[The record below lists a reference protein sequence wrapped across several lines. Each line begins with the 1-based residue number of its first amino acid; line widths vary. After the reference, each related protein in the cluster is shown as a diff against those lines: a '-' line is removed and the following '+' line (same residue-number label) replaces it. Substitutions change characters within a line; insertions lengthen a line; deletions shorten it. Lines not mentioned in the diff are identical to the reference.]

1 MRDSHNKLTVAVI
14 VVVFACTALA
24 SRAVA
29 GNNPVD
35 EQWWP
40 SEFGADDQAGA
51 VNDITAEKRLAAVQL
66 VKQGKTATLGMPYYN
81 GMPLVPGR
89 TFALSIPGGGTPTH
103 GPLKWPAS
111 TLRRPSWTSC

>member
-1 MRDSHNKLTVAVI
+1 MHNRGNTRTISIIAVI
-14 VVVFACTALA
+14 CTLVALA
-24 SRAVA
+24 GGAVA

-40 SEFGADDQAGA
+40 SEFGAADQAGA
-51 VNDITAEKRLAAVQL
+51 VQYITPEKRLAAVRL

-89 TFALSIPGGGTPTH
+89 TYALSIPGGGTPLMGHST
-103 GPLKWPAS
+103 GPGS
-111 TLRRPSWTSC
+111 TSRRPSWTNC